1 MVKPFPNGWFLVLTT
16 LLLVNPQF
24 SSQFHRRDVWRSV
37 GSSRGFVGSPRKFT
51 TCVLWYT
58 KRAAAPAADPWIV
71 PVMWRRY
78 AEQHTEC
85 GHQFRVA
92 DGGVSGRRHKHVCPR
107 CTTQVLSRK
116 SSGRIRITHNTP
128 QGRTCPCE
136 CWHSD
141 ATHLNSASRHLL
153 SSLE

>member
-1 MVKPFPNGWFLVLTT
+1 MVSEFLVLTT

-37 GSSRGFVGSPRKFT
+37 GSLRGFVGSPRKFT

-58 KRAAAPAADPWIV
+58 KRAAAPP
-71 PVMWRRY
+71 PTPGLCRS
-78 AEQHTEC
+78 C
-85 GHQFRVA
+85 
-92 DGGVSGRRHKHVCPR
+92 GGVIRSSIRNVGISFGSRTVCQR
-107 CTTQVLSRK
+107 TKTQARLSSLHHASFVTQVIWPNPNHTQYAAGPNLPMRMLACVIS
-116 SSGRIRITHNTP
+116 
-128 QGRTCPCE
+128 E
-136 CWHSD
+136 